1 MLGGSLEKREH
12 KLVIKW
18 RFNFKWKISKLS
30 FVVFSRF
37 SSVWLFA
44 TLWTVDHQA
53 PLPMGFSRRE
63 YWSGMPCPS
72 WGNGPNLGTE
82 SVSPCLLHFRQILHP
97 LRHWDASLFVK
108 IYIYLC
114 LYLHM
119 GFLFGTNGDKLTC
132 QCRRPKRCSWI
143 SGLQRSSGEGNG
155 NPLQYLPR
163 ESHGQRNLVGYSP
176 WSCKESD
183 TTEVT

>member
-30 FVVFSRF
+30 LFVVFSCF

-53 PLPMGFSRRE
+53 PLSLELSRWE

-72 WGNGPNLGTE
+72 WGDGPNLSTE
-82 SVSPCLLHFRQILHP
+82 SVSPVSPALQADSLPTETLGRLLVCKEDIY
-97 LRHWDASLFVK
+97 
-108 IYIYLC
+108 IYIYLY

-119 GFLFGTNGDKLTC
+119 GFLFGTNDDKLTC
-132 QCRRPKRCSWI
+132 QCRRPKRCRLDLWVAKI
-143 SGLQRSSGEGNG
+143 LWRRKWQ
-155 NPLQYLPR
+155 PTP
-163 ESHGQRNLVGYSP
+163 VFA
-176 WSCKESD
+176 
-183 TTEVT
+183 